1 MFGSIKKINL
11 IPVDFTKP
19 WWHLISIYRWTV
31 VSIVVNVTITQVIW
45 SLTPFLAAKLFESR
59 SYMLCC
65 ALFSAWLITDFIL
78 STLRKNSNTQFQLSC
93 IHSIYQSA
101 HKLLLTIDPK
111 YHVHRSTGAVLAKIE
126 RAARGYEDFADKVTF
141 DILPLFMGLITVVIA
156 LSYYSYTIA
165 LVMTGFIL
173 LLLGVNYYVATT
185 HCQRWED
192 AHIEKDDAFK
202 TIAMENS
209 TQIQLIRSTFAT
221 PYRYK
226 NLVDSIYQNSM
237 TERALWISYINL
249 FMGLGLVY
257 LSSLWA
263 LALLLLYQINAGV
276 LSSATALGLFLVYV
290 QSSKEIIKFNR
301 MLRKLNHSKAAIKNL
316 FDYIPFI
323 GKQTF
328 PVLGDITI
336 AVPPSQTTTLNAH
349 QISFDYGKAHLFND
363 HSLTLSVPDR
373 QPLKLYGIIG
383 ASGAGKTTLLSIL
396 GGQLKPIRGTIVIND
411 IDIYQVTDAMRS
423 RLVALQSQVSSNVR
437 GTVKNNLLLGLPEQH
452 GFTDDQL
459 RDILDNVGLLPILNN
474 HNGLETM
481 LGEGGLNLSGGQRQ
495 RLNFAALYLR
505 GLYYKPLLILIDE
518 PTSSLDEI
526 SERAITRMIEKLA
539 HDSVTLV
546 VAHRLKTIQKAV
558 GIIDL
563 SLLAAEKTIK
573 MYTQQEL
580 LSRSRY
586 YQELINGTVDLDTDD
601 TREPAQ

>member
-11 IPVDFTKP
+11 LPVDFTKP

-31 VSIVVNVTITQVIW
+31 VGIVLNVTITQIIW
-45 SLTPFLAAKLFESR
+45 SLTPFFAAKLFEAR
-59 SYMLCC
+59 SYLLCC
-65 ALFSAWLITDFIL
+65 TVFVAWLITDFIL
-78 STLRKNSNTQFQLSC
+78 STLRKNSNTKFQLSC

-101 HKLLLTIDPK
+101 HKQLLTIDPQ

-126 RAARGYEDFADKVTF
+126 RAARGYEDFADKITF
-141 DILPLFMGLITVVIA
+141 DILPLFMGLITVIIA
-156 LSYYSYTIA
+156 LSYYSITVA
-165 LVMTGFIL
+165 LVMSGFII

-202 TIAMENS
+202 TIAMENT

-221 PYRYK
+221 PYRYRQ
-226 NLVDSIYQNSM
+226 LIDSINQNSM
-237 TERALWISYINL
+237 TESALWISYINL

-257 LSSLWA
+257 ISSLWA
-263 LALLLLYQINAGV
+263 LAILLLYQINLGV

-316 FDYIPFI
+316 FDYMPHV
-323 GKQTF
+323 GKQSF
-328 PVLGDITI
+328 PVLGEITL
-336 AVPPSQTTTLNAH
+336 AVPLSESIKIEAL
-349 QISFDYGKAHLFND
+349 QISFDYGKAQLFNE
-363 HSLTLSVPDR
+363 HSLLITVPHK

-396 GGQLKPIRGTIVIND
+396 GGQLKPSKGAIVING

-423 RLVALQSQVSSNVR
+423 RLIALQGQVSSNLR

-452 GFTDDQL
+452 GFSDDQL
-459 RDILDNVGLLPILNN
+459 RLVLDQVGLLPVLNN
-474 HNGLETM
+474 HNGLETV

-505 GLYYKPLLILIDE
+505 GLFYKPLLVLIDE
-518 PTSSLDEI
+518 PTSSLDDI
-526 SERAITRMIEKLA
+526 SELAITRMIERLA

-563 SLLAAEKTIK
+563 SLLSEEKIIHL
-573 MYTQQEL
+573 YAQQDL
-580 LSRSRY
+580 LARSPY
-586 YQELINGTVDLDTDD
+586 YQELMHGTAHLDGDLTSQQ
-601 TREPAQ
+601 EQ